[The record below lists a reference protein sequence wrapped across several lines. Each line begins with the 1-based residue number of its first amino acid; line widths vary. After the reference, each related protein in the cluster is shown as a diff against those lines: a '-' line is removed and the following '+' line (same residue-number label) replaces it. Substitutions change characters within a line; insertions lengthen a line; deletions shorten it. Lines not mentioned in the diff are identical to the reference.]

1 MRWATSIISATETA
15 RDILGASCRLTQNPL
30 IGKLDR
36 TPGMHFIVSTD
47 TNKADAGTRKLI
59 RSHVMLG
66 KNLGKSRPKKKRPQQ
81 QQQRPPQDAQ
91 PERAQASDPELERQ
105 LRTGSGFMPVNVPG
119 RVGSDLSFV
128 HFPDVID
135 PAMVRDIM
143 TFSQT
148 SKEILFPLA
157 TCFAFDRE
165 NKTWWVAL
173 TVDPAYLNATA
184 FVTSAYSSVIHSG
197 GKTSATGRQ
206 LSAAGTMHFV
216 KTLRMVRERLAS
228 DNQELL
234 LSDGTIFVILMLAMY
249 AMLSGDGATAFHHVE
264 GLRRIVKLRGGIRSF
279 RSNEKLLIELLR
291 ADMSVALNG
300 GHQPLF
306 FSDPFLE
313 PFLPYPDHPALRVP
327 QARTTAKE
335 DPIDRFV
342 DTLHP
347 DLAIA
352 WTFTQ
357 RFSSLMNVTAASGVR
372 LPQRTLLHAM
382 TATTYRLL
390 GMHGRFAPT
399 SADEAL
405 RLGLLGFCAH
415 IFLRWKYMRIEYT
428 YLPVAYRAALAGL
441 ELEGCVEGGNGMPP
455 QVVLWLLM
463 IGAIA
468 VFGDADA
475 GWLRPWMKASC
486 GVCGAQS
493 WEDVRGILKMIWVDK
508 LHDEAGKEA
517 YEACLVDDEGITVPP

>member
-1 MRWATSIISATETA
+1 MPAHAE
-15 RDILGASCRLTQNPL
+15 
-30 IGKLDR
+30 
-36 TPGMHFIVSTD
+36 PGMHFIVSTD
-47 TNKADAGTRKLI
+47 TAKADAGTRKLI

-66 KNLGKSRPKKKRPQQ
+66 KNLGKSRPKKKRQQ
-81 QQQRPPQDAQ
+81 QQQQHQGTSRGPQLDRRGQ
-91 PERAQASDPELERQ
+91 PSDPDLERQ
-105 LRTGSGFMPVNVPG
+105 LRPDGRLVPVDIPG

-128 HFPDVID
+128 WFADVIE
-135 PAMVRDIM
+135 PAMVREII
-143 TFSQT
+143 TFSKT
-148 SKEILFPLA
+148 SKEILFPLEM
-157 TCFAFDRE
+157 CFAFERE

-184 FVTSAYSSVIHSG
+184 FVTHAYSSVIRG
-197 GKTSATGRQ
+197 GRGQ
-206 LSAAGTMHFV
+206 PLSPTAIMHFV
-216 KTLRMVRERLAS
+216 KTVRLVRERLAS
-228 DNQELL
+228 DDQELL
-234 LSDGTIFVILMLAMY
+234 LSDGTVFIILLLAMY
-249 AMLSGDGATAFHHVE
+249 ALLSGDSATAQHHVE
-264 GLRRIVKLRGGIRSF
+264 GLRRIVNLRGGIRSF

-291 ADMSVALNG
+291 ADMSIALNG
-300 GHQPLF
+300 GRPPIF

-327 QARTTAKE
+327 QSRATTAKGKDDSIE
-335 DPIDRFV
+335 RFV
-342 DTLHP
+342 DTIHP

-382 TATTYRLL
+382 TATMYRLL
-390 GMHGRFAPT
+390 AMHDRFQAT
-399 SADEAL
+399 SADEAV

-415 IFLRWKYMRIEYT
+415 IFLRWKYMRIDYM
-428 YLPVAYRAALAGL
+428 YLPTAYRAALAGL

-463 IGAIA
+463 VGTIA
-468 VFGDADA
+468 VFGEADA

-493 WEDVRGILKMIWVDK
+493 WEDVRAIVRMIWVDR

-517 YEACLVDDEGITVPP
+517 YDACMSDDISTPP